1 MSFADIETGDSP
13 QRLTNAS
20 APQSS
25 EDSAFLDLQ
34 SSLSLQVFKMN
45 ANVQGIYKLVDCL
58 GTPKDSATLRKRL
71 HDLTESTRAMVKRA
85 SEDLK
90 KLTALQM
97 NLPHRKTPLQK
108 TTHDM
113 QQAMLGFQ
121 RAQQVSAERQRSVV
135 EGVKHALDEDESPD
149 ADHTQTPQQQQQT
162 QLLQQQLSPHE
173 LAYQESLIQE
183 REAEIREIES
193 GIHELAEIFNDLGH
207 LVQDQGQMLDNIESN
222 ISSVAVDTGGAAE
235 ELTTAAEYQRKA
247 GRRAACLLLILA
259 FVVAIVLLAV
269 LS

>member
-20 APQSS
+20 APQST

-85 SEDLK
+85 SDDLK
-90 KLTALQM
+90 KLTALQT

-121 RAQQVSAERQRSVV
+121 RAQQVSAERQRNVV

-149 ADHTQTPQQQQQT
+149 ADSSSHPQYQQQT

-207 LVQDQGQMLDNIESN
+207 LVVDQGQMLDNIESN